1 MLRIK
6 ATKMRPFT
14 LRSMSLCRG
23 GQGEPP
29 EPDLT
34 KREKWATR
42 RRCQARAI
50 FAGGAS
56 INLDLDLVVIWLSS
70 ASELTGP
77 SVRGYLPY
85 SRAVFTSIQSC
96 VTQAFSHHSQ
106 HILASKQGDSGSSV
120 YLQLSWTCALRA
132 PSDYSVSLLV
142 VGFLPQAPTVVA
154 PFLSIKIF
162 RLEWLNVVIGGGG

>member
-1 MLRIK
+1 M
-6 ATKMRPFT
+6 
-14 LRSMSLCRG
+14 C
-23 GQGEPP
+23 
-29 EPDLT
+29 
-34 KREKWATR
+34 
-42 RRCQARAI
+42 
-50 FAGGAS
+50 
-56 INLDLDLVVIWLSS
+56 VVIWLSS
-70 ASELTGP
+70 ASKLTGP

-142 VGFLPQAPTVVA
+142 VGFLPQAPAVVA
-154 PFLSIKIF
+154 PFLSLKIF
-162 RLEWLNVVIGGGG
+162 RLEVVECCYWWWWWLWTSHGEVIICPFTTRGRDQGPVFPALSVAILCHAQPSPLLSNLPSLLRYLPS